1 MCTYIVHTSYI
12 LYSNNG
18 AHIINFHRSFIVVY
32 SFFIFRI
39 IAKRTFVLAV
49 SFQNGFIY
57 LLKSY
62 DDVTP
67 IQINTEM
74 NGALG
79 LTMEWSNSK
88 ELLAVAGTRHQPPS
102 SLDSQATP
110 VFLNL
115 LKFYTESGVLL
126 YSTRIPNVTNAV
138 SAMTWGHNDKRL
150 FIATGTQVHI
160 AWVSRKVAS
169 LQLLCRLQI
178 QACIGSELLLPK
190 LPLPSRIKTLIGS
203 LFAQTIRVCTNN
215 LLFHGYSLL
224 IPATLI
230 YYYFWFI
237 EVINNQSI
245 IRLMHG
251 FLYFPL
257 VLCAKH
263 QIAARVR
270 ITPACVFNALA
281 LHHDSTR

>member
-1 MCTYIVHTSYI
+1 MFIF
-12 LYSNNG
+12 N
-18 AHIINFHRSFIVVY
+18 SF
-32 SFFIFRI
+32 SFFISFHKQI

-88 ELLAVAGTRHQPPS
+88 ELLAVAGSRHQPPQ
-102 SLDSQATP
+102 SLDSQGNP
-110 VFLNL
+110 VFINL
-115 LKFYTESGVLL
+115 LKFYTDTGVLL
-126 YSTRIPNVTNAV
+126 YATRIPNITNAV

-178 QACIGSELLLPK
+178 QSCIGSELLLPK

-215 LLFHGYSLL
+215 LLLYLCHSFGIHS
-224 IPATLI
+224 
-230 YYYFWFI
+230 FI
-237 EVINNQSI
+237 QHQFI
-245 IRLMHG
+245 I
-251 FLYFPL
+251 
-257 VLCAKH
+257 V
-263 QIAARVR
+263 
-270 ITPACVFNALA
+270 VFFFFYLN
-281 LHHDSTR
+281 H

>member
-1 MCTYIVHTSYI
+1 MHFQFNHLSCI
-12 LYSNNG
+12 LPL
-18 AHIINFHRSFIVVY
+18 AH
-32 SFFIFRI
+32 

-88 ELLAVAGTRHQPPS
+88 ELLAVAGSRHQPPQ
-102 SLDSQATP
+102 SLDSPATP
-110 VFLNL
+110 VFLNM
-115 LKFYTESGVLL
+115 LKFYTESGILL
-126 YSTRIPNVTNAV
+126 YSTRIPNTTNAV

-160 AWVSRKVAS
+160 AWLSRKVAS

-178 QACIGSELLLPK
+178 QNRIGSEMLLPK

-203 LFAQTIRVCTNN
+203 LFAQTIRV
-215 LLFHGYSLL
+215 GY
-224 IPATLI
+224 
-230 YYYFWFI
+230 
-237 EVINNQSI
+237 
-245 IRLMHG
+245 
-251 FLYFPL
+251 
-257 VLCAKH
+257 
-263 QIAARVR
+263 
-270 ITPACVFNALA
+270 
-281 LHHDSTR
+281 

>member
-1 MCTYIVHTSYI
+1 M
-12 LYSNNG
+12 
-18 AHIINFHRSFIVVY
+18 
-32 SFFIFRI
+32 
-39 IAKRTFVLAV
+39 

-102 SLDSQATP
+102 SLDSPATP

-115 LKFYTESGVLL
+115 LKFYTDTGVLL
-126 YSTRIPNVTNAV
+126 YATRIPNVTNAV

-178 QACIGSELLLPK
+178 QSCIGSELLLPK

-215 LLFHGYSLL
+215 LLLFHGWYSLL
-224 IPATLI
+224 ISGHINLLLLKSLI
-230 YYYFWFI
+230 
-237 EVINNQSI
+237 NQFSANACFFYVFTSSAVCQAPN
-245 IRLMHG
+245 RFESLYHG
-251 FLYFPL
+251 RP
-257 VLCAKH
+257 CAQH
-263 QIAARVR
+263 GCIA
-270 ITPACVFNALA
+270 P
-281 LHHDSTR
+281 